1 LNITNFVIGLTAGA
15 VVVGL
20 AVAVWSFI
28 DTRRRSRDSDSD
40 ALGAMGLAARQEQ
53 EKGGQ

>member
-1 LNITNFVIGLTAGA
+1 MSITNFVIGLTAGA

-28 DTRRRSRDSDSD
+28 DTRRRSRERDKAD
-40 ALGAMGLAARQEQ
+40 Q
-53 EKGGQ
+53 